1 MVNGKNRKINNMLE
15 RLNQFVEE
23 SNASNSNTDK
33 LNVLE
38 QFKND
43 HEVVRMLR
51 YVYSPYK
58 QYYVTSKNLKKRSDL
73 VNSHCDNDIFYLLDR
88 LNNREITGHA
98 AIAEVNGF
106 ISNNQEHAE
115 LIYNIID
122 RNLKTRS
129 TTSMINK
136 IIPGC
141 VPTFD
146 VALATAYDEK
156 TKKKVNFKKDDW
168 YVSRKLDGVRC
179 IAIFN
184 EWGEVS
190 LYSRSGKPFTTLNK
204 VKEELQNLELTNM
217 VMDGEVCIVDENG
230 DEDFQSII
238 KEIKRKNHTI
248 KNPLFQVFDLLTA
261 KDFDTKTSKEDLIFR
276 IRTLEMV
283 LADTTLKHLKYLP
296 QYLVKGEEM
305 LQEWLTKSQDN
316 NWEGLM
322 LRKNTKYKGKRSQ
335 DILKVKK
342 MHDEEYIVVDVEN
355 AVNRVIVDGKEVDEM
370 MLKNVI
376 IEHKGNRV
384 QVGSGFSLEE
394 KRNFFKNPHKILNKT
409 ITVQYF
415 EETTNQN
422 GTHSLRFPVVKAVYE
437 NGRVDFV

>member
-1 MVNGKNRKINNMLE
+1 MLE
-15 RLNQFVEE
+15 RLKQFVEE

-261 KDFDTKTSKEDLIFR
+261 KDFDTKTSEEDLIFR

-342 MHDEEYIVVDVEN
+342 MHDEEYVVVDVEN
-355 AVNRVIVDGKEVDEM
+355 AINRVIVDGKEVDEM

>member
-1 MVNGKNRKINNMLE
+1 MLE
-15 RLNQFVEE
+15 RLKQFVEE

-73 VNSHCDNDIFYLLDR
+73 VSPIGNQYGSIFTLLDT
-88 LNNREITGHA
+88 LNDRIITGHD
-98 AIAEVNGF
+98 AIMAVNRF
-106 ISNNQEHAE
+106 ILENRQYEE

-261 KDFDTKTSKEDLIFR
+261 KDFDTKTSEEDLIFR

-296 QYLVKGEEM
+296 QYLVRGEEM

-355 AVNRVIVDGKEVDEM
+355 AINRVIVDGKEVDEM

>member
-1 MVNGKNRKINNMLE
+1 MLE
-15 RLNQFVEE
+15 RLKQFVEE
-23 SNASNSNTDK
+23 SNSSNSNTDK

-261 KDFDTKTSKEDLIFR
+261 KDFDTKTSEEDLIFR

-322 LRKNTKYKGKRSQ
+322 LRKNVKYKGKRSQ

-342 MHDEEYIVVDVEN
+342 MHDEEYVVVDVEN
-355 AVNRVIVDGKEVDEM
+355 AINRVIVDGKEVDEM

>member
-1 MVNGKNRKINNMLE
+1 MLNRLK
-15 RLNQFVEE
+15 QFVEQ

-43 HEVVRMLR
+43 HEVIRMLR

-73 VNSHCDNDIFYLLDR
+73 VNSHSDNDIFYLLNR
-88 LNNREITGHA
+88 LDNRKITGHA

-106 ISNNQEHAE
+106 ISNNQEHTE

-129 TTSMINK
+129 TASMINK
-136 IIPGC
+136 VVPGC
-141 VPTFD
+141 IPTFD
-146 VALATAYDEK
+146 VALAASYDEK

-179 IAIFN
+179 LAIFN

-190 LYSRSGKPFTTLNK
+190 LYSRAGKPFTTLNK
-204 VKEELQNLELTNM
+204 VKEELQSLELKNM

-238 KEIKRKNHTI
+238 KEIKRKDHTI
-248 KNPLFQVFDLLTA
+248 KNPLFQAFDLLTA
-261 KDFDTKTSKEDLIFR
+261 KDFGTKTSEEDLIFR

-283 LADTTLKHLKYLP
+283 LGDTNLKCLKYLP
-296 QYLVKGEEM
+296 QYLVTGEEM
-305 LQEWLTKSQDN
+305 LQEWLTTSKDN

-322 LRKNTKYKGKRSQ
+322 LRKNVKYKGKRSQ

-342 MHDEEYIVVDVEN
+342 MHDEEYVVVDVEN
-355 AVNRVIVDGKEVDEM
+355 AINRVIVDGKEVEEM

-384 QVGSGFSLEE
+384 QVGSGFSIDER
-394 KRNFFKNPHKILNKT
+394 RNFFENPNRILNKT

-422 GTHSLRFPVVKAVYE
+422 GTHSLRFPVIKAVYE
-437 NGRVDFV
+437 KGRVDFIN